1 MKNTE
6 LTIQEALRILDT
18 ASDFHLGAE
27 KVLRFVGDPN
37 VDGDNIAEHTARA
50 MRLAVYAMPF
60 ILVEFAGDP
69 EIKNLAEN
77 IYATILVHDDE
88 EIEQGFDI
96 ISPKKKHNVRDEEE
110 IELVNKKMKK
120 LPAASRHY
128 VINLFS
134 AFRKR
139 NTLASKIAK
148 VFDNL
153 SGNQVVLEQ
162 KLSIVGPDA
171 ARFTVYFIDRTRG
184 ASKITDLLINAQ
196 IKQVL
201 EYREFSKNNI
211 SEIKMLAKKVITQEG
226 CKLSISELEKL
237 IKKLLNIEVLSHP
250 LNKEKVSMKIWE
262 YQ

>member
-96 ISPKKKHNVRDEEE
+96 ISPKKKHNVLDEEE

-153 SGNQVVLEQ
+153 SGNQV
-162 KLSIVGPDA
+162 
-171 ARFTVYFIDRTRG
+171 
-184 ASKITDLLINAQ
+184 
-196 IKQVL
+196 VL